1 LLRRG
6 GRGRKTVDQD
16 FLGFIDVPVELE
28 IGSVVW
34 SEHRTRQR
42 NPREEPPRTRVT
54 KDFGMHL
61 KVGGAFR
68 GTPHRHSRRR
78 RVPYSCGKSAMIYSP
93 SSLAS
98 TMVFHLYDLRQPG

>member
-1 LLRRG
+1 
-6 GRGRKTVDQD
+6 
-16 FLGFIDVPVELE
+16 
-28 IGSVVW
+28 
-34 SEHRTRQR
+34 
-42 NPREEPPRTRVT
+42 
-54 KDFGMHL
+54 MHL
-61 KVGGAFR
+61 KVGGTFR